1 MAWDPAQYL
10 RFSSERLR
18 PALDLLSRVSFDAPA
33 EVVDLGCGAG
43 NVTQVLRAR
52 WPQSSTSIVGVDSS
66 PEMLEQARVTEPSV
80 RWIEAD
86 IGIWRPAAPVDLIFS
101 NAALHWLPDH
111 AGLMAHLFGS
121 LKPGG
126 VLAVQMP
133 NQTGAP
139 SHRGIGEGIDA
150 ASLPED
156 QKARLRSLQIAALA
170 APTQYYDWASMHADL
185 IDQWETHYTH
195 VLGPAPPGSSAV
207 AEWTR
212 STSLKPVLEALDPV
226 SRERFWRDYCE
237 RMVGAYPVRADG
249 NTLFAFRR
257 FFMVARR
264 RL

>member
-10 RFSSERLR
+10 RFGSERLR
-18 PALDLLSRVSFDAPA
+18 PALDLLARVSLDTPA
-33 EVVDLGCGAG
+33 EVIDLGCGAG

-52 WPQSSTSIVGVDSS
+52 WPRSSIVGVDSS
-66 PEMLEQARVTEPSV
+66 PEMLQQARIAEPSA

-86 IGIWRPAAPVDLIFS
+86 IGAWRPAGPVDLIFS

-111 AGLMAHLFGS
+111 AGLLSHLFGY

-139 SHRGIGEGIDA
+139 SHRGIGDGIDA
-150 ASLPED
+150 ALLPED
-156 QKARLRSLQIAALA
+156 QKARLRALQVAALA
-170 APTQYYDWASMHADL
+170 APTQYYDWASIHADL
-185 IDQWETHYTH
+185 IDQWETLYTH
-195 VLGPAPPGSSAV
+195 VLGPAPPGASAV

-226 SRERFWRDYCE
+226 ARERFWRDYCE
-237 RMVGAYPVRADG
+237 RMDGAYPVRADG